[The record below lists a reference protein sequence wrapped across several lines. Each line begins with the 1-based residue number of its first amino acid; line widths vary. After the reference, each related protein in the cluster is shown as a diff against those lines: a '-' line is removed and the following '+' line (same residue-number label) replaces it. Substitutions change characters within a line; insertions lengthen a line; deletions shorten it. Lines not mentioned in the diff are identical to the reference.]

1 VLSAVLDGYSG
12 ARLNRELVQNQ
23 KVALQAG
30 ASYDMTGRGPS
41 LFYLDGAPAA
51 GQTVENLEQALLAQ
65 VKKVAD
71 EGVSEA
77 ELARVKAQL
86 IASQV
91 YKRDSVYGQ
100 AVEIGQ
106 NVTIGFEVGD
116 IDRMIEQIKTVTAQ
130 EVQYA
135 AQKFFD
141 PDQLTVGTLYP
152 LPIDPNKKNAPP
164 KGLSH

>member
-1 VLSAVLDGYSG
+1 
-12 ARLNRELVQNQ
+12 
-23 KVALQAG
+23 
-30 ASYDMTGRGPS
+30 M
-41 LFYLDGAPAA
+41 
-51 GQTVENLEQALLAQ
+51 
-65 VKKVAD
+65 AD
-71 EGVSEA
+71 EGVSDA

-106 NVTIGFEVGD
+106 NLTIGFEVGD

-141 PDQLTVGTLYP
+141 QDQLTVGTLFP
-152 LPIDPNKKNAPP
+152 LPIDPNKKDAPP